1 MEFSDNKPIYIQ
13 ISDGL
18 SEQVLAGKILPG
30 ERIPS
35 VREWGATIGVNPNT
49 VARSYD
55 LLTET
60 GVIYQK
66 RGIGF
71 FVCEDAKEKILAS
84 ERRRFIEE
92 ELPAIIKRAS
102 LLGLDLKQ
110 LI

>member
-1 MEFSDNKPIYIQ
+1 MGRDNRGESQ
-13 ISDGL
+13 HC
-18 SEQVLAGKILPG
+18 GKVHDI
-30 ERIPS
+30 
-35 VREWGATIGVNPNT
+35 
-49 VARSYD
+49 
-55 LLTET
+55 LTET

>member
-1 MEFSDNKPIYIQ
+1 MEFNDNKPIYIQ
-13 ISDGL
+13 ISDGFC
-18 SEQVLAGKILPG
+18 EQVLAGKILPG

-55 LLTET
+55 ILTET

-84 ERRRFIEE
+84 ERRHFIEE